1 MEAAKQGIAAS
12 THKTQT
18 SLARTMFKGAI
29 GATVLFIAW
38 GIIKMIM

>member
-1 MEAAKQGIAAS
+1 MEAAKQGITAGA
-12 THKTQT
+12 HKAQT
-18 SLARTMFKGAI
+18 SLARKMFIGAI